1 MQSLPTTCLA
11 LAIFSCVGLPAHAG
25 TPQKKTATSHST
37 PAQKPAPKPP
47 EKKPEP
53 KPEAKPAPKAE
64 APKQPT
70 IGDEVDGAIA
80 LTDTAAKP
88 HTLREYRGK
97 ALVIAMWS
105 IDSAT
110 CKTYQDRLKKL
121 TDEYSAKGV
130 TVIAVDPNGTDVDA
144 GADPY
149 KRMKDYSSKSPIGAA
164 LLADPEGKLGDKLNA
179 HMTPEVFLIDA
190 KGVLRYKGAI
200 DDDPKGEKG
209 DKANAFLRKAL
220 DEMLAGK
227 PVANSSTTANG
238 EPIKRAAASKS
249 AEPAKKPEEKPAPPK
264 KG

>member
-1 MQSLPTTCLA
+1 MHTLPKTCLA
-11 LAIFSCVGLPAHAG
+11 LALISFVGLPAHAD
-25 TPQKKTATSHST
+25 TPHKKSTSTHTT
-37 PAQKPAPKPP
+37 PAQKPTPKPP
-47 EKKPEP
+47 EKKPEA
-53 KPEAKPAPKAE
+53 KPEQKPAAKAE

-97 ALVIAMWS
+97 ALVLAMWS

-121 TDEYSAKGV
+121 TDEYAAKGV
-130 TVIAVDPNGTDVDA
+130 TVIAVDPNAADLEA

-149 KRMKDYSSKSPIGAA
+149 KRMKDYSSKTPLGAA
-164 LLADPEGKLGDKLNA
+164 LVADPEGKLSERLSA
-179 HMTPEVFLIDA
+179 HTTPEVFVIDA

-200 DDDPKGEKG
+200 DDDPKVEKG

-220 DEMLAGK
+220 DELLAGK
-227 PVANSSTTANG
+227 PVTNSSTVTSG
-238 EPIKRAAASKS
+238 EPIKRGPAPKP
-249 AEPAKKPEEKPAPPK
+249 AEPAKKPEEKPTPPK
-264 KG
+264 KN